1 MEASS
6 EILRVI
12 LDEGVVLVGPSSL
25 GWAFLECGQLLA
37 ELVSLKE
44 VVRRS
49 FGLTLAQSIQTMRRK
64 AARVFAILE
73 ENPSISLEIH
83 MSWIGN

>member
-25 GWAFLECGQLLA
+25 GWA
-37 ELVSLKE
+37 LKE

-49 FGLTLAQSIQTMRRK
+49 FGLALAQSIQTMRRK

>member
-25 GWAFLECGQLLA
+25 GWALLECGQLLA

-49 FGLTLAQSIQTMRRK
+49 FGLTLAQNIQTMRRK

-83 MSWIGN
+83 TSWIGN